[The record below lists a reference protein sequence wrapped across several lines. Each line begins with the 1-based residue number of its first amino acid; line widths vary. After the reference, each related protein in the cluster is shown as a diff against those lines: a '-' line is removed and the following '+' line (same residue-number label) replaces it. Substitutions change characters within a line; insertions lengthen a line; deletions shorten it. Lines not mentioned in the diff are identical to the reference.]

1 MVNPQQGQFNAT
13 RGGTTVT
20 LLQNGAIVHAVQKP
34 SEEIDIKL
42 LAF

>member
-1 MVNPQQGQFNAT
+1 M
-13 RGGTTVT
+13 
-20 LLQNGAIVHAVQKP
+20 LLEAVLRSHLLENGAVVYAVQKP